1 MLLKKK
7 TKIVLIVIVIAVILV
22 SFIGGQA
29 YAKYMSKVTG
39 NGVGEIAQWRFKV
52 NENEE
57 NDEKHGMY
65 AVMCS
70 YENEEKMQTISLNST
85 IYNFTLANGRIAPGT
100 AGSFEINI
108 DGSGA
113 GVAIFYTVN
122 FQNETEKPKNL
133 KFKYDG
139 KEFESIEL
147 LNHWIVGTIHG
158 DTDAQQRSF
167 IIEWEWP
174 YETGNTPEE
183 IAENDERD
191 TIDAKNISDYRFDVV
206 VTGTQVQPQ
215 K

>member
-1 MLLKKK
+1 MQLKKK

-57 NDEKHGMY
+57 
-65 AVMCS
+65 
-70 YENEEKMQTISLNST
+70 KMQTISLNST

-108 DGSGA
+108 DGSGS

>member
-52 NENEE
+52 N
-57 NDEKHGMY
+57 
-65 AVMCS
+65 
-70 YENEEKMQTISLNST
+70 ENEEKMQTISLNST

-191 TIDAKNISDYRFDVV
+191 TIDAKNISDYRFDVI

>member
-57 NDEKHGMY
+57 
-65 AVMCS
+65 
-70 YENEEKMQTISLNST
+70 KMQTISLNST

-108 DGSGA
+108 DGGGA

>member
-39 NGVGEIAQWRFKV
+39 NGVGEIALWRFKV
-52 NENEE
+52 N
-57 NDEKHGMY
+57 
-65 AVMCS
+65 
-70 YENEEKMQTISLNST
+70 ENEEKMQTISLNST

>member
-7 TKIVLIVIVIAVILV
+7 TKIVLIVIVIAIILV

-52 NENEE
+52 N
-57 NDEKHGMY
+57 
-65 AVMCS
+65 
-70 YENEEKMQTISLNST
+70 ENEEKMQTISLNST

-147 LNHWIVGTIHG
+147 LNHWIIGTIHG

>member
-29 YAKYMSKVTG
+29 YAKYMSKITG

-52 NENEE
+52 N
-57 NDEKHGMY
+57 
-65 AVMCS
+65 
-70 YENEEKMQTISLNST
+70 ENEEKMQTISLNST

-108 DGSGA
+108 DGRGA

>member
-7 TKIVLIVIVIAVILV
+7 TKIVLIVIDIAVILV

-57 NDEKHGMY
+57 
-65 AVMCS
+65 
-70 YENEEKMQTISLNST
+70 KMQTISLNST
-85 IYNFTLANGRIAPGT
+85 IYNFTLANWRIAPGT

-108 DGSGA
+108 DGSGS

>member
-7 TKIVLIVIVIAVILV
+7 TKIVLIVIVVAVILV

-52 NENEE
+52 N
-57 NDEKHGMY
+57 
-65 AVMCS
+65 
-70 YENEEKMQTISLNST
+70 ENEEKMQTISLNST

-108 DGSGA
+108 DGSGS

-147 LNHWIVGTIHG
+147 LNPWIVGTIHG

>member
-52 NENEE
+52 N
-57 NDEKHGMY
+57 
-65 AVMCS
+65 
-70 YENEEKMQTISLNST
+70 ENEEKMQTISLNST

-122 FQNETEKPKNL
+122 FQNETEKPQNL

>member
-29 YAKYMSKVTG
+29 YAKYMSKITG

-52 NENEE
+52 N
-57 NDEKHGMY
+57 
-65 AVMCS
+65 
-70 YENEEKMQTISLNST
+70 ENEEKMQTISLNST

-139 KEFESIEL
+139 NEFESIEL

>member
-57 NDEKHGMY
+57 
-65 AVMCS
+65 
-70 YENEEKMQTISLNST
+70 KMQTISLNST

-108 DGSGA
+108 DGSGS

-206 VTGTQVQPQ
+206 VTGTQVQQQ

>member
-7 TKIVLIVIVIAVILV
+7 TKIVLIVIVITVILV

-52 NENEE
+52 N
-57 NDEKHGMY
+57 
-65 AVMCS
+65 
-70 YENEEKMQTISLNST
+70 ENEEKMQTISLNST

>member
-7 TKIVLIVIVIAVILV
+7 TKIVLIVIVIAIILV

-52 NENEE
+52 N
-57 NDEKHGMY
+57 
-65 AVMCS
+65 
-70 YENEEKMQTISLNST
+70 ENEEKMQTISLNST

-147 LNHWIVGTIHG
+147 FNHWIVGTIHG

>member
-57 NDEKHGMY
+57 
-65 AVMCS
+65 
-70 YENEEKMQTISLNST
+70 KMQTISLNST

-108 DGSGA
+108 DGSGS

-122 FQNETEKPKNL
+122 FQNETE
-133 KFKYDG
+133 
-139 KEFESIEL
+139 
-147 LNHWIVGTIHG
+147 
-158 DTDAQQRSF
+158 
-167 IIEWEWP
+167 
-174 YETGNTPEE
+174 
-183 IAENDERD
+183 
-191 TIDAKNISDYRFDVV
+191 
-206 VTGTQVQPQ
+206 
-215 K
+215 

>member
-1 MLLKKK
+1 VNDDFL
-7 TKIVLIVIVIAVILV
+7 TDVSGIGILSAMTAQISDYEIYPV
-22 SFIGGQA
+22 VNAQNLVA
-29 YAKYMSKVTG
+29 ADMS
-39 NGVGEIAQWRFKV
+39 AF
-52 NENEE
+52 
-57 NDEKHGMY
+57 
-65 AVMCS
+65 S
-70 YENEEKMQTISLNST
+70 SENEEKMQTISLNST

>member
-52 NENEE
+52 N
-57 NDEKHGMY
+57 
-65 AVMCS
+65 
-70 YENEEKMQTISLNST
+70 ENEEKMQTISLNST

>member
-52 NENEE
+52 N
-57 NDEKHGMY
+57 
-65 AVMCS
+65 
-70 YENEEKMQTISLNST
+70 ENEEKMQTISLNST

-147 LNHWIVGTIHG
+147 LNPWIVGTIHG

>member
-57 NDEKHGMY
+57 
-65 AVMCS
+65 
-70 YENEEKMQTISLNST
+70 KMQTISLNST

-108 DGSGA
+108 DGSGS

-191 TIDAKNISDYRFDVV
+191 TIDAKSISDYRFDVV

>member
-57 NDEKHGMY
+57 
-65 AVMCS
+65 
-70 YENEEKMQTISLNST
+70 KMQTISLNST

-108 DGSGA
+108 DGSGS

-206 VTGTQVQPQ
+206 VTGTQVQPH

>member
-57 NDEKHGMY
+57 
-65 AVMCS
+65 
-70 YENEEKMQTISLNST
+70 KMQTISLNST

-108 DGSGA
+108 DGSGS

-147 LNHWIVGTIHG
+147 LNHWIVGTIQG

>member
-29 YAKYMSKVTG
+29 YAKYMSKITG

-52 NENEE
+52 N
-57 NDEKHGMY
+57 
-65 AVMCS
+65 
-70 YENEEKMQTISLNST
+70 ENEEKMQTISLNST

-147 LNHWIVGTIHG
+147 LNHWIVGTLHG

>member
-57 NDEKHGMY
+57 
-65 AVMCS
+65 
-70 YENEEKMQTISLNST
+70 KMQTISLNST

-108 DGSGA
+108 DGSGS

>member
-1 MLLKKK
+1 MKKK

-57 NDEKHGMY
+57 
-65 AVMCS
+65 
-70 YENEEKMQTISLNST
+70 KMQTISLNST

-108 DGSGA
+108 DGSGS

>member
-57 NDEKHGMY
+57 
-65 AVMCS
+65 
-70 YENEEKMQTISLNST
+70 KMKTISLNST

>member
-57 NDEKHGMY
+57 
-65 AVMCS
+65 
-70 YENEEKMQTISLNST
+70 KMQTISLNST

-113 GVAIFYTVN
+113 GVAIFHTVN

>member
-7 TKIVLIVIVIAVILV
+7 TKIVLIVIVVAVILV

-52 NENEE
+52 N
-57 NDEKHGMY
+57 
-65 AVMCS
+65 
-70 YENEEKMQTISLNST
+70 ENEEKMQTISLNST

-108 DGSGA
+108 DGSGS

-147 LNHWIVGTIHG
+147 LNPWIVGTIHG

-167 IIEWEWP
+167 IIEWKWP

>member
-57 NDEKHGMY
+57 
-65 AVMCS
+65 
-70 YENEEKMQTISLNST
+70 KMQTISLNST

-108 DGSGA
+108 DGSGS

-167 IIEWEWP
+167 TIEWEWP
-174 YETGNTPEE
+174 YETGNTLEE

-206 VTGTQVQPQ
+206 VTGTQVQSQ

>member
-57 NDEKHGMY
+57 
-65 AVMCS
+65 
-70 YENEEKMQTISLNST
+70 KMQTFSLNST

>member
-57 NDEKHGMY
+57 
-65 AVMCS
+65 
-70 YENEEKMQTISLNST
+70 KMQTISLNST

-100 AGSFEINI
+100 AGSVEINI

>member
-1 MLLKKK
+1 MKKSK
-7 TKIVLIVIVIAVILV
+7 KIIFVVVAIIAILV
-22 SFIGGQA
+22 SFLGGQA

-39 NGVGEIAQWRFKV
+39 NGTAEIASWKFKV
-52 NENEE
+52 N
-57 NDEKHGMY
+57 
-65 AVMCS
+65 
-70 YENEEKMQTISLNST
+70 ENEEKMQTISLNST

-100 AGSFEINI
+100 SGSFEINI
-108 DGSGA
+108 DGSGS

>member
-52 NENEE
+52 N
-57 NDEKHGMY
+57 
-65 AVMCS
+65 
-70 YENEEKMQTISLNST
+70 ENEEKMQTISLNST

-191 TIDAKNISDYRFDVV
+191 TIDAKNISDYRFDVI
-206 VTGTQVQPQ
+206 VTGTQVQP
-215 K
+215 KK

>member
-39 NGVGEIAQWRFKV
+39 NGVGEIAQWRFRV
-52 NENEE
+52 N
-57 NDEKHGMY
+57 
-65 AVMCS
+65 
-70 YENEEKMQTISLNST
+70 ENEEKMQTISLNST

-108 DGSGA
+108 DGSGS

>member
-7 TKIVLIVIVIAVILV
+7 TKIVLIVIAIAVILV

-57 NDEKHGMY
+57 
-65 AVMCS
+65 
-70 YENEEKMQTISLNST
+70 KMQTISLNST

-108 DGSGA
+108 DGSGS

>member
-70 YENEEKMQTISLNST
+70 YGIISYYHTGKGNSRDD
-85 IYNFTLANGRIAPGT
+85 N
-100 AGSFEINI
+100 
-108 DGSGA
+108 
-113 GVAIFYTVN
+113 
-122 FQNETEKPKNL
+122 K
-133 KFKYDG
+133 KY
-139 KEFESIEL
+139 
-147 LNHWIVGTIHG
+147 IV
-158 DTDAQQRSF
+158 S
-167 IIEWEWP
+167 
-174 YETGNTPEE
+174 
-183 IAENDERD
+183 
-191 TIDAKNISDYRFDVV
+191 
-206 VTGTQVQPQ
+206 
-215 K
+215 

>member
-1 MLLKKK
+1 MKIMFHVKHYFLIIK
-7 TKIVLIVIVIAVILV
+7 KIVLIVIVIAVILV

-52 NENEE
+52 N
-57 NDEKHGMY
+57 
-65 AVMCS
+65 
-70 YENEEKMQTISLNST
+70 ENEEKMQTISLNST